1 MQGSPMN
8 SKTIFV
14 LFLITASVLYPQT
27 NHIEALKKG
36 GWSGGLAGW
45 LGWEKFDITDNLP
58 NSTSSSNVDGFN
70 FVFSSRNGSIV
81 ETDAVFGFDFQ
92 WRQKNRTIS
101 PIIHSNANISE
112 ELNQKLWFLGLW
124 ARYYVPAGGEF
135 AIFFEGSAG
144 YASLTEEYYI
154 INTTLEYLPKNFE
167 ASANGFAY
175 NAGAGISIFVSSQVA
190 FEVTGRWEGGNL
202 SGKRDY
208 WYYED
213 NDLDVKIG
221 NWYILFGFQI
231 FLR

>member
-1 MQGSPMN
+1 V
-8 SKTIFV
+8 KTKIV
-14 LFLITASVLYPQT
+14 LSMIILLSMSIYPQI
-27 NHIEALKKG
+27 NREEALKKG

-45 LGWEKFDITDNLP
+45 VGWEKFDITDNLP
-58 NSTSSSNVDGFN
+58 NSTKSSNIDGFN

-92 WRQKNRTIS
+92 WREKNRTTTPGIN
-101 PIIHSNANISE
+101 SNANISE
-112 ELNQKLWFLGLW
+112 ELNQKVWFLGLW

-144 YASLTEEYYI
+144 YASLTEEYI
-154 INTTLEYLPKNFE
+154 INTTLEYLPENFE

-175 NAGAGISIFVSSQVA
+175 NAGAGISLFVSTHVS
-190 FEVTGRWEGGNL
+190 FEVTGRWEGGKL

-208 WYYED
+208 WYFED

-221 NWYILFGFQI
+221 NLYLLFGFQI